1 MVTRRSRQRMCL
13 SCKNPAMLRMGNGG
27 VELNLV
33 DVREHRFQ
41 LGVVGILV
49 LVLTSVRKP
58 KLVAALAV
66 VTAFPVLPAVFR
78 RYVAPRLPPA
88 SGVEDGRLP
97 AFARVAGGVG
107 LMASAGLAAVAP
119 SRVSFAVLFAAGGVC
134 IYGGATGYCVP
145 CNVLLTLEKAGVVSL
160 DPPLVCAVRT

>member
-1 MVTRRSRQRMCL
+1 
-13 SCKNPAMLRMGNGG
+13 MGNGG

-49 LVLTSVRKP
+49 LMLTLIRKP
-58 KLVAALAV
+58 KLAVALAV

-78 RYVAPRLPPA
+78 RYAAPRLPPPT
-88 SGVEDGRLP
+88 GVEDGRLP

-107 LMASAGLAAVAP
+107 LMASAG
-119 SRVSFAVLFAAGGVC
+119 
-134 IYGGATGYCVP
+134 
-145 CNVLLTLEKAGVVSL
+145 
-160 DPPLVCAVRT
+160 CAVRT